1 MTEADPKVEAFFAE
15 AKRWREEL
23 SALREILLGCPVT
36 EEFKWRSP
44 CYTFQGG
51 NVATVWGLKDACTL
65 SFFKGVLL
73 KDPAGILVAP
83 GENSRSVRVAKFT
96 DLTDIVDATD
106 TIRSY
111 VDEAVEVEKVGLK
124 VELRADDF
132 ELPAELTDRLD
143 ADPALQA
150 AFEALTPGRRRGYA
164 LYFSQ
169 PKQSR
174 TRTARIDKSAARI
187 LEGKGLHDR

>member
-1 MTEADPKVEAFFAE
+1 MTEPNPRVEAFFAE
-15 AKRWREEL
+15 AKQWRDEL
-23 SALREILLGCPVT
+23 AALRAILLRCPVT

-44 CYTFQGG
+44 CYTYQGG

-96 DLTDIVDATD
+96 SLADIVDATA
-106 TIRSY
+106 TLRNY
-111 VDEAVEVEKVGLK
+111 VDEAVEVERAGLK
-124 VELRADDF
+124 VELQNDDL

-143 ADPALQA
+143 ADPALKA

-174 TRTARIDKSAARI
+174 TRTTRIDKSAARI
-187 LEGKGLHDR
+187 LGGKGLHDR

>member
-1 MTEADPKVEAFFAE
+1 MTEPNPRVEAFFAE
-15 AKRWREEL
+15 AKQWREEL
-23 SALREILLGCPVT
+23 SALRAILLGCPVT

-44 CYTFQGG
+44 CYTVQGG
-51 NVATVWGLKDACTL
+51 NVATVWSLKDACTL

-83 GENSRSVRVAKFT
+83 GENSRSVRVARFT
-96 DLTDIVDATD
+96 SLAEIVDATD
-106 TIRSY
+106 TLRRY
-111 VDEAVEVEKVGLK
+111 VAEAVELEKAGRK
-124 VELRADDF
+124 VELPSDDF

-143 ADPALQA
+143 AEPALKA

-169 PKQSR
+169 PKQAA
-174 TRTARIDKSAARI
+174 TRTARIDRSAARI